1 MDSDG
6 SNPLTLHHAQQ
17 VVDQELCMMQH
28 RRAGRHRQG
37 AQVCAGKDASP
48 PFDYLRAVDYAF
60 SQQRSPICVGST
72 GRAMSIAEAA
82 AMTVVVL

>member
-1 MDSDG
+1 
-6 SNPLTLHHAQQ
+6 
-17 VVDQELCMMQH
+17 
-28 RRAGRHRQG
+28 
-37 AQVCAGKDASP
+37 VCAGKDASP